1 MLARMNGFRV
11 TILVLFCL
19 TVGLMFY
26 AVTVVIPGRQEQ
38 YELYRT
44 MQKSN
49 EYRQRNAEH
58 LARMEQLG
66 PDVEAPEVSTARS
79 EAEEGERKRQQE
91 INEAEESSVLASARR
106 KEEERTARAAAEE
119 AAAPAALGRVA
130 SFNREWNSILFTPEG
145 AKTPLNDGLVIA
157 VRRGDYIVCEA
168 VIDGRDEESGQVSAT
183 VKQAIFAANGNMPQ
197 ETPTPA
203 AGDEIIISP
212 FLSGRDLRDDNE
224 HFGAALRQMEQGDM
238 TTALPQQPA
247 PAADPAPA
255 PAAET
260 PAPAA
265 QQDDGMP
272 ALEPI
277 PTDDDDDMPKE
288 DGAPAE
294 QPAAPAENSTPAA
307 VLPVQPAQL
316 PAFPTTENKNGL
328 PEVEAALVPIP

>member
-66 PDVEAPEVSTARS
+66 PDVEAPEVSNARS

-183 VKQAIFAANGNMPQ
+183 VKQAIFAANGNAPQ
-197 ETPTPA
+197 DTPTPA
-203 AGDEIIISP
+203 AGDEIILSP

-247 PAADPAPA
+247 PAPAADAPA
-255 PAAET
+255 PAAQGE
-260 PAPAA
+260 
-265 QQDDGMP
+265 DGMP

-277 PTDDDDDMPKE
+277 PTEDDDDMPKE
-288 DGAPAE
+288 DGAPA
-294 QPAAPAENSTPAA
+294 APAENSTPAA
-307 VLPVQPAQL
+307 ALPVQPAQL

>member
-183 VKQAIFAANGNMPQ
+183 VKQAIFAANGNAPQ
-197 ETPTPA
+197 DTPTPA
-203 AGDEIIISP
+203 AGDEIILSP
-212 FLSGRDLRDDNE
+212 FLSGRDLRDDDA

-247 PAADPAPA
+247 PAADAPA
-255 PAAET
+255 PAAQGE
-260 PAPAA
+260 
-265 QQDDGMP
+265 DGMP

-277 PTDDDDDMPKE
+277 PTEDDDDMPKE

-294 QPAAPAENSTPAA
+294 QPAPAAENSTPAA
-307 VLPVQPAQL
+307 ALPVQPTQL

>member
-66 PDVEAPEVSTARS
+66 PDVEAPEVSNARS

-168 VIDGRDEESGQVSAT
+168 VVDGRDEESGQVSAT
-183 VKQAIFAANGNMPQ
+183 VKQAIFAANGNVPQ
-197 ETPTPA
+197 DTPTPA
-203 AGDEIIISP
+203 AGDEIILSP

-247 PAADPAPA
+247 PAAEPAPSPAADAPA
-255 PAAET
+255 PAAQGE
-260 PAPAA
+260 
-265 QQDDGMP
+265 DGMP

-277 PTDDDDDMPKE
+277 PTEDDDDMPKE
-288 DGAPAE
+288 GAAPA
-294 QPAAPAENSTPAA
+294 AENSTPAA
-307 VLPVQPAQL
+307 ALPVQPTQL
-316 PAFPTTENKNGL
+316 PSFPTTENRNGL